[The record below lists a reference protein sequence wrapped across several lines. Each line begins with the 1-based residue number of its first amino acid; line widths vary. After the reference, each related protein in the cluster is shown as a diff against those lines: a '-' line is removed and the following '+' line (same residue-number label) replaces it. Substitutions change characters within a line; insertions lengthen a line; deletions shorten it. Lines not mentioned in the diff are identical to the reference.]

1 MCNIVKII
9 KHVFSKK
16 LIYDV
21 KMFLIKTKINNETTI
36 SSMQQIL
43 NTIPLK
49 IDTMDW
55 DCLNIFAISVKYVFT
70 LNIV

>member
-49 IDTMDW
+49 IDTMD
-55 DCLNIFAISVKYVFT
+55 
-70 LNIV
+70 